1 MSGSLFCWFHACL
14 KTQMRVHVQYVQAG
28 DAKHSPAS
36 GFYMIVRKKRKRRMQ
51 INNKRKLHRTIC
63 V

>member
-36 GFYMIVRKKRKRRMQ
+36 GFYMIVKKKEEK
-51 INNKRKLHRTIC
+51 NSNKKKT
-63 V
+63 